1 MNKKTQSSYRP
12 SDKEIDA
19 IMSHKPMNSDHP
31 RSFRFS
37 DEEFELL
44 TKLGNEYG
52 SAKAA
57 IIAGLRLLNEVP
69 ETDWPA
75 ELRRLA
81 QKLED
86 EA

>member
-1 MNKKTQSSYRP
+1 MT
-12 SDKEIDA
+12 ETIA
-19 IMSHKPMNSDHP
+19 VHP

-37 DEEFELL
+37 DTEFELL
-44 TKLGNEYG
+44 TALAEKHG

-57 IIAGLRLLNEVP
+57 IVAGLRLLSEQP

-81 QKLED
+81 NTLDSQTK
-86 EA
+86 